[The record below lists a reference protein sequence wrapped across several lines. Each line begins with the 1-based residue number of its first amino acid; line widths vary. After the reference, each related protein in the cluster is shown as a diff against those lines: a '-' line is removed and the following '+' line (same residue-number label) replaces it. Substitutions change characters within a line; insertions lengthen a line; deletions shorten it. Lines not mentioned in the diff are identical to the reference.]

1 MRQYFL
7 AAAVGALSL
16 LATVPARADL
26 VLQTGLVGGS
36 GGLSNVVF
44 NPCGLGTQLGVTIQ
58 GCLNDSPTTLVNFFG
73 LENLTIGGGGQATIV
88 ADDGAF
94 DALHI
99 QLADPTLGFTKLQFN
114 IDALDDGTA
123 SFIGVDQFGTVFNF
137 GSFEIDGNGQ
147 NLFTMSAL
155 NGQVATSF
163 TILSTTPL
171 QSISDLGQVRLGASS
186 AAVCANGA
194 TNFPICSLQVVETPE
209 PISVALMGVGLL
221 GLGAARMFRRRGA

>member
-36 GGLSNVVF
+36 GGLSNVIF
-44 NPCGLGTQLGVTIQ
+44 NSCGLGVQLGLTIQ
-58 GCLNDSPTTLVNFFG
+58 SCLNDSTTTLVNFSG
-73 LENLTIGGGGQATIV
+73 LEDLTIGGGGQATIV
-88 ADDGAF
+88 AAGGAF
-94 DALHI
+94 DAVHI
-99 QLADPTLGFTKLQFN
+99 QFADPTLGFSKLQFN
-114 IDALDDGTA
+114 IDALADGTA
-123 SFIGVDQFGTVFNF
+123 TFFGVDQFGAVFDF
-137 GSFEIDGNGQ
+137 GSFAIDGNGQ
-147 NLFTMSAL
+147 NFFTMGSL

-171 QSISDLGQVRLGASS
+171 QSINDLEQVRLGAAS

-221 GLGAARMFRRRGA
+221 GLGAARMVRRGA